1 MLLWKMM
8 PSLNGNWVD
17 LVIIL
22 ILIYYVWEAFT
33 YGFWGLVSDF
43 ASFLGSLL
51 ISLRAYPFVANIL
64 KSNFN
69 LPQSFDNALGFI
81 ITSVI
86 IEIILSY
93 IFSYLIFQL
102 PKNIRNNKFN
112 RFLGLIPAIGEAL
125 ILIAFLL
132 TAIIALPIEP
142 ALKKAV
148 SESKIGNLILKET
161 SGVETA
167 INQIFGGAINESLTY
182 FTVEPKSNQ
191 TIALGNG
198 IDHLD
203 YDNESE
209 VQMFSDVNQERT
221 SRGISALSWSPKI
234 VGVAE
239 AYAMDMWTRHYFSH
253 YNPEGKTVADR
264 FNAAGISYSV
274 AGENLA
280 LTPTEQ
286 TAMTGLMNS
295 PGHKANILDT
305 EFHQIGIG
313 VVDNGIYGK
322 IFVQEF
328 TN

>member
-1 MLLWKMM
+1 
-8 PSLNGNWVD
+8 
-17 LVIIL
+17 
-22 ILIYYVWEAFT
+22 
-33 YGFWGLVSDF
+33 
-43 ASFLGSLL
+43 
-51 ISLRAYPFVANIL
+51 VANIL